1 MSKSQKISFL
11 DTQIY
16 TQIQNTYF
24 ELFQYI
30 SALAKVFERSI
41 AYPEVSFWSLWR

>member
-24 ELFQYI
+24 ELFQHI
-30 SALAKVFERSI
+30 AALAKVFERSI